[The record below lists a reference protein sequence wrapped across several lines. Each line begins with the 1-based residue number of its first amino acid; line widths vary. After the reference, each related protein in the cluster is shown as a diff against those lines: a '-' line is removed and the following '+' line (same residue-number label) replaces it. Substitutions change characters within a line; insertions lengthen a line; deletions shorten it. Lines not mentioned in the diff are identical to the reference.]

1 MINLERIEAELEALR
16 IEIRELSKSTDA
28 DAALMI
34 TRLKAQVRARE
45 LHVALLDI

>member
-34 TRLKAQVRARE
+34 TRLKAQETCNQSCYFASV
-45 LHVALLDI
+45 